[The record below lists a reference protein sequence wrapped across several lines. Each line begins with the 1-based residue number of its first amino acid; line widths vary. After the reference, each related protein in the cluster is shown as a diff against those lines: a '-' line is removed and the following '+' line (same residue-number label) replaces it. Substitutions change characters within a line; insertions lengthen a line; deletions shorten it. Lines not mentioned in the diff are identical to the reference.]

1 MDQDITSL
9 KESVRALAEAVKL
22 LPDICQP
29 RGAAFNSEP
38 YRKFTKIIEDV
49 LVKTAPRQ

>member
-1 MDQDITSL
+1 MEPELSSL
-9 KESVRALAEAVKL
+9 QESVHALAEAVKL

-38 YRKFTKIIEDV
+38 YRKFTKIIEVV
-49 LVKTAPRQ
+49 LAKTAAQ